1 MVSSVRQMSCIVAML
16 TSKHKV
22 TPDLVHLWRH
32 VYISTD
38 APITNL
44 FYAILLSNS
53 LVSRRLVTSQL
64 AIGHLD
70 LLSRYRPKMCK
81 NGTINRQ
88 LE

>member
-1 MVSSVRQMSCIVAML
+1 MSCIVAML

-22 TPDLVHLWRH
+22 TPDWCTCGAM
-32 VYISTD
+32 STD

-64 AIGHLD
+64 GHVLD
-70 LLSRYRPKMCK
+70 IL
-81 NGTINRQ
+81 I
-88 LE
+88 

>member
-1 MVSSVRQMSCIVAML
+1 MSCIVAML

-22 TPDLVHLWRH
+22 TPDWCTCGAM
-32 VYISTD
+32 STD

-70 LLSRYRPKMCK
+70 LLSRYPTKMCK
-81 NGTINRQ
+81 NGIINRQ